1 MMEQLD
7 ASSIDRHSA
16 EPLYRQIRY
25 LLLQAIK
32 REQLLPHQRAPSERE
47 LSEWT
52 GVSRMTVRQALQ
64 QLVGDGWLYTV
75 PGKGTFVA
83 ADPKIEQNLQRLT
96 GFTEEVQSQGFVPG
110 SRILSIQ
117 VVPADDRKA
126 EVFDILPGSAL
137 TRICRQR
144 LVNGVPIAVENTH
157 LVQEAFPGLDQVD
170 LANQSLY
177 NVLQT
182 RYAVYP
188 TRAVQLVEAD
198 CADEAIAGLLAIE
211 PKEPVLTMERITY
224 GMNDRPIEFVLS
236 TYRAD
241 RSRLRV
247 ELHVNRQFGS
257 SIMKNLIDAP
267 GGGRIDGSNGPGS
280 NAVDDSDSQ

>member
-1 MMEQLD
+1 MKQLD
-7 ASSIDRHSA
+7 ASRIDRQSA
-16 EPLYRQIRY
+16 EPLYRQIRQ
-25 LLLQAIK
+25 LLLQAI
-32 REQLLPHQRAPSERE
+32 RRGQLLPHQQAPSERE
-47 LSEWT
+47 LSELT

-110 SRILSIQ
+110 SRVLSIQ
-117 VVPADDRKA
+117 VVPADGRAA
-126 EVFDILPGSAL
+126 EAFGIPPGSAL
-137 TRICRQR
+137 IRICRQR
-144 LVNGVPIAVENTH
+144 LANGVPIAVENTH
-157 LVQEAFPGLDQVD
+157 VVQEAFPGLDQVD

-182 RYAVYP
+182 RYDVYP

-198 CADEAIAGLLAIE
+198 CADEITAVLLEIE

-224 GMNDRPIEFVLS
+224 GIDDRPVEYVLS

-247 ELHVNRQFGS
+247 ELHVNHQLGS
-257 SIMKNLIDAP
+257 NIWKNLIDAP
-267 GGGRIDGSNGPGS
+267 TDGIISDSSGPGS
-280 NAVDDSDSQ
+280 DAVDDVGSG

>member
-1 MMEQLD
+1 MKQLD
-7 ASSIDRHSA
+7 ASKIDRYSA
-16 EPLYRQIRY
+16 EPLYQQIRH

-32 REQLLPHQRAPSERE
+32 RGQLLPHQQAPSERE
-47 LSEWT
+47 LSELT

-110 SRILSIQ
+110 SQILSIEI
-117 VVPADDRKA
+117 VPADGRAA
-126 EVFDILPGSAL
+126 EVFGILPDSAL
-137 TRICRQR
+137 IRICRQR
-144 LVNGVPIAVENTH
+144 LANGVPIAVENTH

-188 TRAVQLVEAD
+188 TRAVQIIEAD
-198 CADEAIAGLLAIE
+198 CADEATAVLLEIE
-211 PKEPVLTMERITY
+211 PKKPVLAMERITY
-224 GMNDRPIEFVLS
+224 GIDGRPVEYVLS

-247 ELHVNRQFGS
+247 ELHANPQLGS
-257 SIMKNLIDAP
+257 SSLKNLIDAP
-267 GGGRIDGSNGPGS
+267 ADGITNDGNGPS
-280 NAVDDSDSQ
+280 TDDVDDLDNR

>member
-1 MMEQLD
+1 M
-7 ASSIDRHSA
+7 
-16 EPLYRQIRY
+16 
-25 LLLQAIK
+25 
-32 REQLLPHQRAPSERE
+32 
-47 LSEWT
+47 
-52 GVSRMTVRQALQ
+52 
-64 QLVGDGWLYTV
+64 
-75 PGKGTFVA
+75 
-83 ADPKIEQNLQRLT
+83 
-96 GFTEEVQSQGFVPG
+96 VPG

-117 VVPADDRKA
+117 VVLADDRKA
-126 EVFDILPGSAL
+126 EVFGIVPGSAL

-157 LVQEAFPGLDQVD
+157 LVQEAFPGLDEID

-177 NVLQT
+177 NILQT

-198 CADEAIAGLLAIE
+198 CADEATAGLLAIE

-224 GMNDRPIEFVLS
+224 GIDDRPVEYVLS

-247 ELHVNRQFGS
+247 ELHVNRQLGS
-257 SIMKNLIDAP
+257 SILKNLIDAP
-267 GGGRIDGSNGPGS
+267 EESIMNDGNSP
-280 NAVDDSDSQ
+280 AVDDPDSR

>member
-1 MMEQLD
+1 MKQLD
-7 ASSIDRHSA
+7 ASTIDRHSA
-16 EPLYRQIRY
+16 EPLYRQIRH

-32 REQLLPHQRAPSERE
+32 RGQLLPHEQAPSERE
-47 LSEWT
+47 LSELT

-64 QLVGDGWLYTV
+64 QLVSDGWLYTV

-96 GFTEEVQSQGFVPG
+96 GFTEEVQSQGFAPG
-110 SRILSIQ
+110 SQILSIQ
-117 VVPADDRKA
+117 VVPADGRTA
-126 EVFDILPGSAL
+126 EVFGILPGSAL
-137 TRICRQR
+137 IRICRKR
-144 LVNGVPIAVENTH
+144 LANGVPIAVETTH
-157 LVQEAFPGLDQVD
+157 LVQEAFPGLDGID

-182 RYAVYP
+182 RYSVYP
-188 TRAVQLVEAD
+188 ARAVQLVEAHSV
-198 CADEAIAGLLAIE
+198 DEATAVLLEIQ

-224 GMNDRPIEFVLS
+224 GIDGRPVEYVLS

-247 ELHVNRQFGS
+247 ELHANPQLGPS
-257 SIMKNLIDAP
+257 SLKNLINAQA
-267 GGGRIDGSNGPGS
+267 DGPSNDSNGP
-280 NAVDDSDSQ
+280 DSDAVKDLDNR